1 MIHESFGISGFL
13 GRTQSQ
19 LECSSRAD
27 AKTMQLEEEGT
38 MESKTPGIFR
48 NLEDILHF
56 PHV

>member
-1 MIHESFGISGFL
+1 MVHESFGISGFL

-27 AKTMQLEEEGT
+27 AQTMRLEEAI
-38 MESKTPGIFR
+38 ESKTPGIFR